1 MRCPACGND
10 DDRVIDSR
18 SSRDGRAIRRRR
30 ACSCGH
36 RFTTFERLA
45 NEFVVRK
52 RSGEL
57 VPFDRGRIAEG
68 IVRAADDRID
78 LQQVTAMTLRVEE
91 ALRAANDQSVT
102 SEQVGLEVLA
112 QLRAVDE
119 VAYMRFAS
127 VYKGFQGPEDFEQE
141 LLVLRKDV
149 PPKSGGDAR

>member
-1 MRCPACGND
+1 VRCPACGND

>member
-18 SSRDGRAIRRRR
+18 SSRDGRAVRRRR

-57 VPFDRGRIAEG
+57 VPFERGRVAEG
-68 IVRAADDRID
+68 ILRAADDRLD
-78 LQQVTAMTLRVEE
+78 VNEVAAMAVRVEE
-91 ALRAANDQSVT
+91 ALRNSNDQSVT

-141 LLVLRKDV
+141 LLVLRKEA
-149 PPKSGGDAR
+149 PPKTGA